1 MLQEEKSSS
10 TASTTASPKAG
21 ETTPRLSLFT
31 FRTSETTTTKST
43 TTYRPQSLQE
53 LLGRGEED
61 TNTRAPPSEKPR
73 QSFRPS
79 SSLRSKLR
87 KNSKPGQEA
96 AEDKEHLEEGK
107 KVPETNRISQ
117 SFSDRHKLKNI
128 PIKNDDVTKFLP
140 DDFKPGP
147 SLNTNSDALLRELL
161 STLKEKDL
169 NKLIS
174 PTSSEST
181 SSSSTPKPSSNRFT
195 PRAPGARRDF
205 SKGYRK
211 PSVTAVEIE
220 DISKFLPADYSTEKP
235 KLKIND
241 LFTNIEVKSELP
253 PSLLPKDYKP
263 KTSKIPKLKT
273 EEIPLSLLPKDYP
286 IDALKVEPVE
296 LPASLLPKDYK
307 KPKVVQEE
315 LPASLLPEGFN
326 LSPQPVDPS
335 LLPEGYDPS
344 EFDVKQVEI
353 PSELLPKDYKP
364 ASSDKLEPKE
374 ITDPS
379 LLPPGFKLEPAEID
393 ASLLPK
399 GYKPGLS
406 QPQPDKPVEEK
417 KLIKLN
423 FWYILFLNQI
433 GRIQI
438 FGMFCFE
445 KSNSPFKKTKA

>member
-1 MLQEEKSSS
+1 MITFQEEKS
-10 TASTTASPKAG
+10 
-21 ETTPRLSLFT
+21 TTPSTRLSLFT
-31 FRTSETTTTKST
+31 FRTSETTTTRST
-43 TTYRPQSLQE
+43 TTYKPKSLQE
-53 LLGRGEED
+53 LLGRGEVEESEN
-61 TNTRAPPSEKPR
+61 TNTIPPPSEKPR

-79 SSLRSKLR
+79 SSLRDKLR
-87 KNSKPGQEA
+87 KNVKTSEETAVDKGQ
-96 AEDKEHLEEGK
+96 LEEGK

-117 SFSDRHKLKNI
+117 SFSERHKLKNI
-128 PIKNDDVTKFLP
+128 PIKNDDVSKFLP
-140 DDFKPGP
+140 DDFKPSSTA

-174 PTSSEST
+174 PTSSEKP
-181 SSSSTPKPSSNRFT
+181 SSSSTKSSSSNRFT
-195 PRAPGARRDF
+195 PRAPGPRRDF

-211 PSVTAVEIE
+211 PSVSAVEIE

-235 KLKIND
+235 KLQIND

-253 PSLLPKDYKP
+253 ASLLPKDYKP
-263 KTSKIPKLKT
+263 QTSKAPKVKS

-286 IDALKVEPVE
+286 LDALKVEPVE

-344 EFDVKQVEI
+344 EFEVKQVEI
-353 PSELLPKDYKP
+353 PAELLPKDYKP
-364 ASSDKLEPKE
+364 ASKEKVEPKE

-393 ASLLPK
+393 PSLLPK
-399 GYKPGLS
+399 GYKPGQT
-406 QPQPDKPVEEK
+406 QPQPEKPVEDK

-423 FWYILFLNQI
+423 FW
-433 GRIQI
+433 
-438 FGMFCFE
+438 
-445 KSNSPFKKTKA
+445 